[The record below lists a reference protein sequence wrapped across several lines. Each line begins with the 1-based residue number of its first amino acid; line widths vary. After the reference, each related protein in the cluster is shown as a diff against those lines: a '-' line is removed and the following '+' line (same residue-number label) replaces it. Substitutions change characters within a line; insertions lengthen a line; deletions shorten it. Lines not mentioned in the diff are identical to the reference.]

1 MALSNFMV
9 TLVGLGAIAYLMKA
23 DLRTSTTT
31 LRRNLK
37 HIRTWLE
44 EQQAAAGTATK
55 EEAKQLGSKST
66 AESSAKKNG
75 SE

>member
-1 MALSNFMV
+1 MFVLYTA
-9 TLVGLGAIAYLMKA
+9 VGLGAIAYLMRA

-44 EQQAAAGTATK
+44 EQQAAAGCVMFD
-55 EEAKQLGSKST
+55 
-66 AESSAKKNG
+66 
-75 SE
+75 

>member
-1 MALSNFMV
+1 MALLFK
-9 TLVGLGAIAYLMKA
+9 TAVGLGAIAYLMKA

-44 EQQAAAGTATK
+44 EQQAAAGCVICN
-55 EEAKQLGSKST
+55 LCPL
-66 AESSAKKNG
+66 
-75 SE
+75 

>member
-1 MALSNFMV
+1 MFVLYTA
-9 TLVGLGAIAYLMKA
+9 VGLGAIAYLMRA

-31 LRRNLK
+31 LRKNLK

-55 EEAKQLGSKST
+55 EEAKQLGKSS
-66 AESSAKKNG
+66 AESSAKKS
-75 SE
+75 SES